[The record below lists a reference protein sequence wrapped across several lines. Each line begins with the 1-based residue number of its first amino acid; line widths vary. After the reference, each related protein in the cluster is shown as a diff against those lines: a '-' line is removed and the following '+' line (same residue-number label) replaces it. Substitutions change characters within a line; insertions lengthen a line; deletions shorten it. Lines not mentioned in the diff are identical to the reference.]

1 MGSRSIVEVKARAR
15 ESGSER
21 EQFAPIITRT
31 KKKKRTALC
40 VITDSVCGLQIALA
54 VSLASTEEGG
64 RERGVSSRIRGSKA
78 VSLLHPRISLR
89 PKLGRTFFFNRPRHR
104 HRHRLHL
111 RRRCC
116 EEKVSTSD
124 EDYLGTPL

>member
-21 EQFAPIITRT
+21 AVRPINE
-31 KKKKRTALC
+31 KKKRTALC
-40 VITDSVCGLQIALA
+40 VITDSVCGLRIALA

-64 RERGVSSRIRGSKA
+64 RKRGVASRIRGSKA
-78 VSLLHPRISLR
+78 ASLLHPRICLC

-116 EEKVSTSD
+116 KEKVSTLHRTRIIS
-124 EDYLGTPL
+124 EPL